1 MESFYGGKNGKSFE
15 IRKIFTTKY
24 KTPDNLKPAVAPKR
38 GYDSM
43 EEDLIKGWTSNISI
57 GEFVV
62 ISYGYQD
69 DDGYEIYKQT
79 DILSQ
84 DKRNYNSSLWQKIYT
99 EEQQNGQTIRG
110 VAYAFISQM
119 TGSTPW
125 FLLGDANDPTKPMPL
140 PTASLTKV
148 LDADQPP
155 VFWIDNAKEHIDNP
169 IMYFALPQAQ
179 VIKIAEVEELLPVGD
194 NDNISV
200 RLDKGNNTG
209 DTGTVNN
216 PIIKFKL
223 PRAQVFDASNIR
235 LELENAN
242 VSPTLVVTYA
252 DPTTKEKPI
261 LTFHLPKAR
270 ILTHDPSVINADDDP
285 IVQLDQTDV
294 NNPKVITKLPRQ
306 WDFEN
311 TVGVTSIAPDASAS
325 ATLTNS
331 TTDEHNIKKL
341 ALSIPR
347 GVKFYYGDKLGNK
360 ADTILS
366 DPSFANY
373 GVGDYYINEAT
384 GFIYQVSSITGTTVN
399 FKYIACIQAPLP
411 GIDKT
416 PISPYIQN
424 SSGGWIQNDPD
435 VTRTVSADGT
445 TWELDFSLPKAPTAD
460 LTCDYVGSLEKGSAS
475 VSIKDAN
482 TLLFDFDIP
491 AGAKI
496 FSGLTQPATGAK
508 PGDIFLN
515 SNTGKV
521 YQLDLDKV
529 TWNEKDGTLKGDV
542 GNALNIVASYELTV
556 ATGYD
561 DNLTNTVN
569 YITAN
574 YTETISSEDI
584 FAITWKYTDGSSVAY
599 WCFKLPD
606 GTWSRVQL
614 TGGIGNI
621 IENNYN
627 NTSPDNQ
634 NKVYT
639 AAYINSLIG
648 SPAANNDTDKRTTF
662 SKEQIIDMLTW
673 GHWDSSGTLS

>member
-24 KTPDNLKPAVAPKR
+24 KTPNNLKPAVAPKR

-169 IMYFALPQAQ
+169 IMYFALP
-179 VIKIAEVEELLPVGD
+179 
-194 NDNISV
+194 
-200 RLDKGNNTG
+200 
-209 DTGTVNN
+209 
-216 PIIKFKL
+216 
-223 PRAQVFDASNIR
+223 
-235 LELENAN
+235 
-242 VSPTLVVTYA
+242 
-252 DPTTKEKPI
+252 
-261 LTFHLPKAR
+261 
-270 ILTHDPSVINADDDP
+270 
-285 IVQLDQTDV
+285 
-294 NNPKVITKLPRQ
+294 RQ

-416 PISPYIQN
+416 PISPYMQN

-435 VTRTVSADGT
+435 VTRTVSANGT

-606 GTWSRVQL
+606 RTWSRVQL

>member
-24 KTPDNLKPAVAPKR
+24 KTPNNLKPAVAPKR

-140 PTASLTKV
+140 PKESLTKV

-155 VFWIDNAKEHIDNP
+155 VFWIDNDKSHIDNP
-169 IMYFALPQAQ
+169 IMYFALPQAWNFESTVDVTQ
-179 VIKIAEVEELLPVGD
+179 V
-194 NDNISV
+194 
-200 RLDKGNNTG
+200 
-209 DTGTVNN
+209 
-216 PIIKFKL
+216 
-223 PRAQVFDASNIR
+223 
-235 LELENAN
+235 
-242 VSPTLVVTYA
+242 
-252 DPTTKEKPI
+252 
-261 LTFHLPKAR
+261 
-270 ILTHDPSVINADDDP
+270 
-285 IVQLDQTDV
+285 
-294 NNPKVITKLPRQ
+294 
-306 WDFEN
+306 
-311 TVGVTSIAPDASAS
+311 APDAAATAS
-325 ATLTNS
+325 LNNS

-341 ALSIPR
+341 ALAIPR
-347 GVKFYYGDKLGNK
+347 GVKFYYGDKLGEK
-360 ADTILS
+360 QDTILS
-366 DPSFANY
+366 DSSFADF

-384 GFIYQVSSITGTTVN
+384 GFIYQVQNITGTTGN

-411 GIDKT
+411 TVDKT
-416 PISPYIQN
+416 PISPYKQN
-424 SSGGWIQNDPD
+424 GDNWEQNDPE
-435 VTRTVSADGT
+435 VIRTLSADGT
-445 TWELDFSLPKAPTAD
+445 TWELDFSLPKAPLAD
-460 LTCDYVGSLEKGSAS
+460 LNPEFVGSTEAGSAD

-482 TLLFDFDIP
+482 TLLFNFTIP

-496 FSGLTQPATGAK
+496 FSGLTQPTTGAK
-508 PGDIFLN
+508 PGDIFLH

-521 YQLDLDKV
+521 YQLALDKV
-529 TWNEKDGTLKGDV
+529 TWEEKDGTLKGDV
-542 GNALNIVASYELTV
+542 GNALNIVASYELIVTDTYKDTL
-556 ATGYD
+556 A
-561 DNLTNTVN
+561 NSQQ
-569 YITAN
+569 YIIDN
-574 YTETISSEDI
+574 YTGTISPEDI
-584 FAITWKYTDGSSVAY
+584 FAITWKYKDGSSVAY
-599 WCFKLPD
+599 WCFRLAD
-606 GTWSRVQL
+606 GTWNRVQL

-621 IENNYN
+621 MENSYN
-627 NTSPDNQ
+627 DTSPDNE

-639 AAYINSLIG
+639 AAYVNSLIG
-648 SPAANNDTDKRTTF
+648 QPLKNTDEDERTTF
-662 SKEQIIDMLTW
+662 SKQQLMEMMTW
-673 GHWDSSGTLS
+673 GHWDSTGTLT